1 MVRQFLEEL
10 TFRQKEVLEFIS
22 ATIQQKGYP
31 PTLREIGKRFRIA
44 STNAV
49 NGILEA
55 LEKKGY
61 IKRRPFLSRG
71 IEITSILKPDFRL
84 VPVVGRIAAGLP
96 ILAVE
101 NIEAH
106 LAVDKSFLPGGEIF
120 SLKVVGDSMKDAGI
134 FDGDYALARR
144 QSIAEPGDVVVAVI
158 GEDATVKK
166 YFPTKKYIR
175 LEPANED
182 YEPIIVEKGTPD
194 FYIAGKVIGLMRRM

>member
-71 IEITSILKPDFRL
+71 IEITSIM
-84 VPVVGRIAAGLP
+84 
-96 ILAVE
+96 
-101 NIEAH
+101 
-106 LAVDKSFLPGGEIF
+106 
-120 SLKVVGDSMKDAGI
+120 DSEK
-134 FDGDYALARR
+134 
-144 QSIAEPGDVVVAVI
+144 EH
-158 GEDATVKK
+158 GEDV
-166 YFPTKKYIR
+166 
-175 LEPANED
+175 
-182 YEPIIVEKGTPD
+182 
-194 FYIAGKVIGLMRRM
+194 